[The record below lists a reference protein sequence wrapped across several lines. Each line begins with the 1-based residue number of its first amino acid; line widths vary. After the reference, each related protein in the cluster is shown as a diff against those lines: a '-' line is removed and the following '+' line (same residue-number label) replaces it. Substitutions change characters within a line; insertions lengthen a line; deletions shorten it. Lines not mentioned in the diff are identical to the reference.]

1 MNNNTTWKAEASNPV
16 KRYLAEYRTLVKR
29 RDTLT
34 EELDRLREASTRA
47 TSRITATHLSDT
59 GTRGGMEDNII
70 RLVDGEEALRSTI
83 AHIEEC
89 LAARLVLIEQL
100 VDERQKLVLTY
111 RYIRGLDWEDI
122 GHRMHYERSQIFR
135 FHGQALAEIGR
146 LMQHRSKWH

>member
-1 MNNNTTWKAEASNPV
+1 MNNNTTWKAKMPNPV

-29 RDTLT
+29 RDALT

-47 TSRITATHLSDT
+47 ASRITATHLSDT

-111 RYIRGLDWEDI
+111 RYIRGLDWPDI
-122 GHRMHYERSQIFR
+122 MRLMHYADRQVFNL
-135 FHGQALAEIGR
+135 HGRALAEIHMIMKR
-146 LMQHRSKWH
+146 VQ